1 MSKIKNLLYENRN
14 RLSELSSDEKKC
26 VNAYSDEY
34 KEFLDKAKTER
45 EFATEAQKYL
55 EDNGFKP
62 LGVKESLKPGDRVY
76 TINRGKGVVAAVIGS
91 ADITEGTSIVGAHI
105 DSPRLDLKPNPL
117 YEDGHFAYFKT
128 HYYGGIKKYQWTTI
142 PLALH
147 GVATL
152 QDGTQIKIT
161 VGEKDNDP
169 TFMIT
174 DLLPHFAK
182 DQMQKKVIEAFPGES
197 LNIILGNAEYET
209 DGKKTNNKANDEIK
223 EKVKYNI
230 LSLLNEK
237 YDICEEDFISSEIE
251 AVPAYKA
258 RDLGFDRSMV
268 AAYGHDDKVC
278 AYGAMRAVADLKRP
292 KRTAICLLVDKEEIG
307 SVGNTGMR
315 SRYFENILAKIV
327 DKCCDSYSDLKL
339 RDTISNSVSL
349 SADVCAGFDPNY
361 PEASEKRN
369 APVINGGLGVMK
381 YSGSGGKSGS
391 SDAGA
396 ELMAKMRSIF
406 NTAGVKWQ
414 SGELGKIDG
423 GGGGT
428 IAAYVGNL
436 DIDVVDVGVPL
447 LSMHSPYETAGKLDI
462 YMAYKGYKAF
472 FER

>member
-1 MSKIKNLLYENRN
+1 MSNETEKNLFYENKN
-14 RLSELSSDEKKC
+14 QYSSLSETDKK
-26 VNAYSDEY
+26 NMAAYSSEY
-34 KEFLDKAKTER
+34 RSFLDMSKTER
-45 EFATEAQKYL
+45 EFAVNAQKYL
-55 EDNGFKP
+55 ETNGFVP
-62 LGVKESLKPGDRVY
+62 LSSKDSLKAGDKVY
-76 TINRGKGVVAAVIGS
+76 TVNRGKGIIAAVIGS
-91 ADITEGTSIVGAHI
+91 EDITNGTSIVGAHI

-117 YEDGHFAYFKT
+117 YEDSHFAYFKT

-152 QDGTQIKIT
+152 QDGTQIQISI
-161 VGEKDNDP
+161 GEEDDDP
-169 TFMIT
+169 TFVIS

-182 DQMQKKVIEAFPGES
+182 DQMQKKLAEAIPGES
-197 LNIILGNAEYET
+197 LNIILGNIE
-209 DGKKTNNKANDEIK
+209 GKDCGEDVK

-230 LSLLNEK
+230 LNLLNEK

-268 AAYGHDDKVC
+268 AGYGQDDRVC
-278 AYGAMRAVADLKRP
+278 AYAALRSVADVKKP
-292 KRTAICLLVDKEEIG
+292 KYTAVCLLVDKEEIG

-315 SRYFENILAKIV
+315 SRYFENVLAKIV
-327 DKCCDSYSDLKL
+327 DKSVKDYNDIKL
-339 RDTISNSVSL
+339 RDTISNSICL
-349 SADVCAGFDPNY
+349 SADVCAAFDPNF

-369 APVINGGLGVMK
+369 ASLVNGGIGVMK

-391 SDAGA
+391 SDANA
-396 ELMAKMRSIF
+396 ELMAQIRKIF
-406 NTAGVKWQ
+406 NENDVKWQ

-428 IAAYVGNL
+428 IAGFVANL
-436 DIDVVDVGVPL
+436 DMDVVDVGVPI
-447 LSMHSPYETAGKLDI
+447 LSMHSPYEISGKLDI

-472 FER
+472 YER

>member
-1 MSKIKNLLYENRN
+1 MSMAKSEKKDLFYENKN
-14 RLSELSSDEKKC
+14 KFSTVSSDEKK
-26 VNAYSDEY
+26 NINSYSKSY
-34 KEFLDKAKTER
+34 KAFLDKAKTER
-45 EFATEAQKYL
+45 EFAVEAKKFL

-62 LGVKESLKPGDRVY
+62 LGVYEKLKPGDRVY
-76 TINRGKGVVAAVIGS
+76 TINRGKGFVAAVIGTE
-91 ADITEGTSIVGAHI
+91 DITEGTSIVGAHI

-117 YEDGHFAYFKT
+117 YEDSHFAYFKT

-152 QDGTQIKIT
+152 QDGTQIDIN
-161 VGEKDNDP
+161 VGESEDDP

-174 DLLPHFAK
+174 DVLPHFARE
-182 DQMQKKVIEAFPGES
+182 QMQKKLSEAIPGES
-197 LNIILGNAEYET
+197 LNIILGNLEAEDCDKEV
-209 DGKKTNNKANDEIK
+209 K

-230 LSLLNEK
+230 MSMLNEK

-268 AAYGHDDKVC
+268 AAYGQDDRVC
-278 AYGAMRAVADLKRP
+278 AYGAMRAVADLKKP
-292 KRTAICLLVDKEEIG
+292 KYTAICLLVDKEEIG

-327 DKCCDSYSDLKL
+327 EKRVDNYNDIKL
-339 RDTISNSVSL
+339 RDTISNSICL
-349 SADVCAGFDPNY
+349 SADVCAAFDPNFA
-361 PEASEKRN
+361 EASERRN
-369 APVINGGLGVMK
+369 APVINGGIGVIK

-391 SDAGA
+391 SDANA
-396 ELMAKMRSIF
+396 ELMASIRRIF
-406 NTAGVKWQ
+406 NEGGVCWQ

-428 IAAYVGNL
+428 IAGFVANL
-436 DIDVVDVGVPL
+436 DMEVVDVGVPL

-462 YMAYKGYKAF
+462 YMAFKAYRAF
-472 FER
+472 YQR

>member
-1 MSKIKNLLYENRN
+1 MSKIKNLLYENKN
-14 RLSELSSDEKKC
+14 RLSEISSDEKKC
-26 VNAYSDEY
+26 VNTYSDEY
-34 KEFLDKAKTER
+34 KAFLDKAKTER

-62 LGVKESLKPGDRVY
+62 LSVTDRLKPGDRVY

-91 ADITEGTSIVGAHI
+91 EDITEGTSIVGAHI

-117 YEDGHFAYFKT
+117 YEDSHFAYFKT

-161 VGEKDNDP
+161 VGENDDDP

-182 DQMQKKVIEAFPGES
+182 DQMQKKLIEAFPGES
-197 LNIILGNAEYET
+197 LNIILGNAEYES
-209 DGKKTNNKANDEIK
+209 DDNEIK

-237 YDICEEDFISSEIE
+237 YDICEEDFVSSEIE

-268 AAYGHDDKVC
+268 AAYGHDDRVC

-292 KRTAICLLVDKEEIG
+292 KYTAICLLVDKEEIG

-327 DKCCDSYSDLKL
+327 DKRCDSYSDLKL

-349 SADVCAGFDPNY
+349 SADVCAAFDPNY

-381 YSGSGGKSGS
+381 YSGSGGKGGS

-396 ELMAKMRSIF
+396 ELMAKLRRIF
-406 NTAGVKWQ
+406 NTADVKWQ

-447 LSMHSPYETAGKLDI
+447 LSMHAPYETAGKLDI